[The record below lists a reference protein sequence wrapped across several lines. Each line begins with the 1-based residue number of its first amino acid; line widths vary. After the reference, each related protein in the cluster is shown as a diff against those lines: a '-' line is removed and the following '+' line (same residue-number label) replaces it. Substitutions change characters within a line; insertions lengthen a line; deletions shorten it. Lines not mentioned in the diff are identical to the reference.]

1 VKPMSNDW
9 WYGSAYGLAV
19 AGDSLLCAYSE
30 GVAAIPTA
38 GGKSQL
44 TFATP
49 VYAMAGDG
57 DGYVVQ
63 ESAAIIEHHHGS
75 APRVIGTSDMMT
87 SFSGSGSMAVGGGYA
102 YVFAYDSTKSPDPL
116 VRAYPLDGGVEMLR
130 YPIDGNITDVAVDG
144 TSAVI
149 GMEDNDGEHVVRVG
163 AQGSKR
169 LFHAQAY
176 VDTVVAGDGEV
187 AFGSNGEIYAL
198 AKGGQRARRLTTSD
212 IGAQPLAVHKQLVYY
227 AMYGSIFAVPV
238 GGGAAVKVFDG
249 TTMQDVGEYA
259 TISSI
264 EFGNDHLY
272 FAVTYGG
279 TLGLYS
285 IDEKRDVKLVWAYP
299 VDESDGSGFF
309 PDFAVIGA
317 TAYVHDYTHV
327 WAIALD
333 DGSSKVAWKH
343 DDAQISWLD
352 SVGPHLV
359 AWTASPDGTE
369 LIEVMPKSG
378 KTHVLWRSS
387 LDGGYTSFMAA
398 GDDAVYVVS
407 PELYAILKIPVD

>member
-1 VKPMSNDW
+1 
-9 WYGSAYGLAV
+9 
-19 AGDSLLCAYSE
+19 
-30 GVAAIPTA
+30 
-38 GGKSQL
+38 
-44 TFATP
+44 
-49 VYAMAGDG
+49 
-57 DGYVVQ
+57 
-63 ESAAIIEHHHGS
+63 
-75 APRVIGTSDMMT
+75 
-87 SFSGSGSMAVGGGYA
+87 
-102 YVFAYDSTKSPDPL
+102 
-116 VRAYPLDGGVEMLR
+116 
-130 YPIDGNITDVAVDG
+130 
-144 TSAVI
+144 VI

-176 VDTVVAGDGEV
+176 VDTVVTGDGET

-249 TTMQDVGEYA
+249 TSLPDVGEYA

-272 FAVTYGG
+272 FTVTYGG

-285 IDEKRDVKLVWAYP
+285 IDEKRTAKLVWAVP
-299 VDESDGSGFF
+299 SEVAEVSGFF

-317 TAYVHDYTHV
+317 TAYVHDYTRV
-327 WAIALD
+327 WAIALG
-333 DGSSKVAWKH
+333 DGSSKIVWQH

-359 AWTASPDGTE
+359 AWTGGPDGNE
-369 LIEVMPKSG
+369 LIEVMPKTG
-378 KTHVLWRSS
+378 KTHVLWRSY
-387 LDGGYTSFMAA
+387 LDGGYTSYMAA
-398 GDDAVYVVS
+398 GDDAVYVAS